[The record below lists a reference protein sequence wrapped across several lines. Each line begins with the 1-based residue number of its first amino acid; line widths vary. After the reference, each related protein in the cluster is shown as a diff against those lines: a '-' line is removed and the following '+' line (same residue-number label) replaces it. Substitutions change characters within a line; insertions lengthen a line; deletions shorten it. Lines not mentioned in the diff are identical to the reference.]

1 MHCRCDVTN
10 LTWFVKIVIGTS
22 NFTFNQQDLGYLD
35 YIQALQQRL
44 ESVENLV
51 NAFQSSYNA
60 LEPAPLEKTF
70 MTRCRVMNAVIECNG
85 DNCFKIPRSK
95 KTEEDLRAL
104 EDE

>member
-44 ESVENLV
+44 ESD
-51 NAFQSSYNA
+51 
-60 LEPAPLEKTF
+60 PLKTL
-70 MTRCRVMNAVIECNG
+70 
-85 DNCFKIPRSK
+85 S
-95 KTEEDLRAL
+95 
-104 EDE
+104 